1 MYEEIILVLE
11 IAVIVLLC
19 TFLWVFY
26 AFYRSIRPLVE
37 KFTTRGGGLKIPTI
51 KEAIGYGI
59 MKAVD
64 TVDFSR
70 MLGMGKRE

>member
-1 MYEEIILVLE
+1 MIEEIILILE
-11 IAVIVLLC
+11 LVVVSLLL

-26 AFYRSIRPLVE
+26 AFYRSIRPLVDR
-37 KFTTRGGGLKIPTI
+37 FTTRGGGLKIPSI